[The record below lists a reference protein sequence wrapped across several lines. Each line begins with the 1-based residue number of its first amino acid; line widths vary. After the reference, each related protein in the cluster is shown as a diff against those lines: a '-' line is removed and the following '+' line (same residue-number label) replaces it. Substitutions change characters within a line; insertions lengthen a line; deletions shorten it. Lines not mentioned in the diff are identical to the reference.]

1 MDDTKFRVMGID
13 PGSQCF
19 GLSIIEYDLI
29 NHTETLV
36 YATTFKPDPILNIRH
51 PYMVLGERGARHR
64 LCEDFVVDSMKR
76 FEPHLVVCESA
87 FFRRRMVNAYRSL
100 VEGIVTIRRAV
111 LRYDDTMHLLTVEP
125 SVAKKAVGARNSD
138 SPDKKLIVRMAIN
151 RLKTLIKNV
160 PIDSL
165 DEHAVDSVAI
175 GHWAMTEWLN
185 EMKCIIEGVDTCSS
199 SSKEWMG
206 QEKRLVGTE

>member
-1 MDDTKFRVMGID
+1 MDDTKFRVVGID
-13 PGSQCF
+13 PGSQSF
-19 GLSIIEYDLI
+19 GLSVIEYDLI
-29 NHTETLV
+29 KMTETLV
-36 YATTFKPDPILNIRH
+36 YATTFKPDPILHARH

-64 LCEDFVVDSMKR
+64 LCEDFVVDSLSR

-100 VEGIVTIRRAV
+100 IEGIVTIRRAL

-125 SVAKKAVGARNSD
+125 SVAKKAVGARNAD
-138 SPDKKLIVRMAIN
+138 STDKKEIVRMAII
-151 RLKTLIKNV
+151 RLDDLIKNV

-175 GHWAMTEWLN
+175 GHWAMTQWLD
-185 EMKCIIEGVDTCSS
+185 EMKCIIEGVDECSL
-199 SSKEWMG
+199 SSKAWMG
-206 QEKRLVGTE
+206 AERRLVGSV